1 MSRRE
6 ALQAAFRAAA
16 ADIDPATHSF
26 SAPDPSLVR
35 AWLTVQSVRTQPR
48 WIAAAEA
55 AVMPIGSGARAV
67 PDEDVAEW
75 VLTCCSGWV
84 QRASGP
90 FRGAADR
97 LVPRL
102 SDDVRA
108 VPALLAWWR
117 ITGQRAPRDRALR
130 IAAEA
135 TTGLPAARALHAA
148 WLATADDSL
157 RQRALDAL
165 PGASDPRTWP
175 LASDLSPDQDWD
187 PALLAP
193 LAPADR
199 LLAVAPLAAPPL
211 HLKVAWFIPEEL
223 AEGPMAEAAT
233 FPWPALRIRF
243 VPLPRRDQLRFTARL
258 GEGPVEELE
267 DVGVVA
273 AWLEEVTR
281 AADRGPLLD
290 GTPARTR
297 RRGGLRRR

>member
-1 MSRRE
+1 
-6 ALQAAFRAAA
+6 
-16 ADIDPATHSF
+16 
-26 SAPDPSLVR
+26 
-35 AWLTVQSVRTQPR
+35 
-48 WIAAAEA
+48 
-55 AVMPIGSGARAV
+55 MPIVSGARSV

-75 VLTCCSGWV
+75 VLTCCGGWV

-97 LVPRL
+97 LGPRL
-102 SDDVRA
+102 SDDVPA

-117 ITGQRAPRDRALR
+117 ITGQRAPRDRALA
-130 IAAEA
+130 IAADA
-135 TTGLPAARALHAA
+135 TTGLPAARALRAA

-165 PGASDPRTWP
+165 PMSTDPQTWP
-175 LASDLSPDQDWD
+175 LASDLRPDQEWD
-187 PALLAP
+187 PALLES
-193 LAPADR
+193 LGPADQ
-199 LLAVAPLAAPPL
+199 LLAVAPLAATPL
-211 HLKVAWFIPEEL
+211 HLEVAWFIPEEL

-243 VPLPRRDQLRFTARL
+243 VPLAHRDQLRFSVRL
-258 GEGPVEELE
+258 GDGPVEHLQ

-290 GTPARTR
+290 GTPPRTR
-297 RRGGLRRR
+297 RRGGLRRG